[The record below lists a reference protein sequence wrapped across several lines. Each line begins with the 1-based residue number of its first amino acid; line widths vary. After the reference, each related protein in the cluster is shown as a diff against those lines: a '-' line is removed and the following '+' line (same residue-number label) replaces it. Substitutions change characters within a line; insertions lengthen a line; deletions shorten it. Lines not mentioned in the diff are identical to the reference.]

1 MTDEN
6 IVNWIVVKK
15 FPLATDLTHIT
26 GFLRERAIQHHIYEE
41 AGEQV
46 VAVVDPR
53 MVAPVAQF
61 LEDVAQGKLIISQDE
76 SPQAVMD
83 TSHVPSL
90 LNQIQ
95 NTPVTAVL
103 VILSALGALLVAV
116 DPERN
121 FVRWFSFQ
129 DMYQYSFMPL
139 SESLNSGQI
148 WRFVTPAFLHFGF
161 MHVLFNS
168 LWMWGLGRRLE
179 LLMGAKKYLLFF
191 IVTAAISNI
200 AQYRWAADNL
210 FGGMSGV
217 VYGLVGFII
226 VSHKLSPNTL
236 TAVSPSVLG
245 FMLFWLVLCMTGV
258 IDYFVGGG
266 VANAAHIGG
275 LLAGAAFAA
284 MTVKKSSVQG

>member
-1 MTDEN
+1 
-6 IVNWIVVKK
+6 VNWIVVKK
-15 FPLATDLTHIT
+15 FPLNTDLTHVT

-46 VAVVDPR
+46 IAVVDPR

-61 LEDVAQGKLIISQDE
+61 LDDVAQGRLVISHDE
-76 SPQAVMD
+76 DAQPLASD
-83 TSHVPSL
+83 SSVPSL
-90 LNQIQ
+90 IDQLKMA
-95 NTPVTAVL
+95 PVSAL
-103 VILSALGALLVAV
+103 LILLSALGALIVAV
-116 DPERN
+116 DPARN
-121 FVRWFSFQ
+121 IVRWFSFQ
-129 DMYQYSFMPL
+129 DMYQYSFLPL
-139 SESLNSGQI
+139 SESLHAGQI

-161 MHVLFNS
+161 LHVLFNS
-168 LWMWGLGRRLE
+168 LWMWDLGRRLE
-179 LLMGAKKYLLFF
+179 LLLGKKNYILFF
-191 IVTAAISNI
+191 IFTASASNI
-200 AQYRWAADNL
+200 AQYRWAADSM

-226 VSHKLSPNTL
+226 VSHKLAPNKL
-236 TAVSPSVLG
+236 TAVPPSVLG

-284 MTVKKSSVQG
+284 VTVKKVSPQH

>member
-1 MTDEN
+1 M
-6 IVNWIVVKK
+6 NWIIVKK

-46 VAVVDPR
+46 IAVVDPR
-53 MVAPVAQF
+53 MVAPIAQF
-61 LEDVAQGKLIISQDE
+61 LEDVAQGRLVISQEENVQPAAND
-76 SPQAVMD
+76 
-83 TSHVPSL
+83 SHTFSL
-90 LNQIQ
+90 IDQLKMA
-95 NTPVTAVL
+95 PVTALLVL
-103 VILSALGALLVAV
+103 LSAMGALIVAL

-121 FVRWFSFQ
+121 FVRWFTFQ
-129 DMYQYSFMPL
+129 NFYQNSFMPL
-139 SESLNSGQI
+139 GESLSAGQF

-161 MHVLFNS
+161 LHVLFNS
-168 LWMWGLGRRLE
+168 LWMWDLGRRLE
-179 LLMGAKKYLLFF
+179 LLLGKTNYILFF
-191 IVTAAISNI
+191 IFTAAVSNV
-200 AQYRWAADNL
+200 AQYRWAADTL

-226 VSHKLSPNTL
+226 VSHKLAPNKL
-236 TAVSPSVLG
+236 TEVPVSVLG

-275 LLAGAAFAA
+275 LLAGSAFAA
-284 MTVKKSSVQG
+284 LTVKKSSPQN